1 MLGSMG
7 AGLMVGT
14 GTALSRGTR
23 FLPHTSIDP
32 EICTG
37 GPLGMLLGYIFVG
50 ASDSFFITLELS
62 IHILQAPYGKY
73 THRNGGHL
81 LTIYIAGAS

>member
-1 MLGSMG
+1 MNGI
-7 AGLMVGT
+7 GT
-14 GTALSRGTR
+14 ELSRGTI
-23 FLPHTSIDP
+23 FCPHTSIDP

-50 ASDSFFITLELS
+50 ASDSFFIILELS
-62 IHILQAPYGKY
+62 THILQAPYGMY

-81 LTIYIAGAS
+81 LTVYIAGAS

>member
-14 GTALSRGTR
+14 DTALSRGTI
-23 FLPHTSIDP
+23 FCPHASIDP

-37 GPLGMLLGYIFVG
+37 GPLGMLLWYIFFG
-50 ASDSFFITLELS
+50 ASDSFFIVLELS
-62 IHILQAPYGKY
+62 THILQVLYGNH
-73 THRNGGHL
+73 THRSSGHR
-81 LTIYIAGAS
+81 LTIYIAGVS

>member
-1 MLGSMG
+1 MVGSMG

-23 FLPHTSIDP
+23 CCPHTSMDP

-37 GPLGMLLGYIFVG
+37 GPLGLLLGYIFVG
-50 ASDSFFITLELS
+50 VSDSFFIILILE
-62 IHILQAPYGKY
+62 
-73 THRNGGHL
+73 
-81 LTIYIAGAS
+81 

>member
-23 FLPHTSIDP
+23 FCPHTTIDP

-50 ASDSFFITLELS
+50 ASDSFFIVLELS
-62 IHILQAPYGKY
+62 THILQVLYGDH
-73 THRNGGHL
+73 THRNSGHR
-81 LTIYIAGAS
+81 LTIYIVGVS